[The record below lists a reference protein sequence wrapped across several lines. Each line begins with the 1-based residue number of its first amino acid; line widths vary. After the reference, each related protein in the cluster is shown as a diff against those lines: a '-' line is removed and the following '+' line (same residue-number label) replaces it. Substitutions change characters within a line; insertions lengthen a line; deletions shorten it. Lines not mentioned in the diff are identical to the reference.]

1 MKMDQIVESYF
12 ESGRDILLEIG
23 AKTDNAR
30 PNVVA
35 FALDRKGRLLAIG
48 FNSYVKTHPY
58 QKRCARKAGDQFKQ
72 YLHAEIS
79 AIIRARQQVHS
90 LVVVRISKAGDFMLA
105 KPCKVCYLAI
115 QEAGIKNIFY
125 SR

>member
-1 MKMDQIVESYF
+1 MKMDQIIESYF
-12 ESGRDILLEIG
+12 ESGNDILLEIG

-35 FALDRKGRLLAIG
+35 FALDRKVRLLAIG

-58 QKRCARKAGDQFKQ
+58 QKRCARKAGDAFKQ

-79 AIIRARQQVHS
+79 AIIKAKQQVHS
-90 LVVVRISKAGDFMLA
+90 IVVVRISKAGDFMLA
-105 KPCKVCYLAI
+105 KPCPVCYLAI
-115 QEAGIKNIFY
+115 QEAGINNVYY
-125 SR
+125 SS

>member
-1 MKMDQIVESYF
+1 MSQTIDHYF
-12 ESGRDILLEIG
+12 EAGRDILLEVG

-35 FALDRKGRLLAIG
+35 FALDRKGRLISIG

-58 QKRCARKAGDQFKQ
+58 QQRCARKAGDQFKQ

-79 AIIRARQQVHS
+79 AIIKAKQQVHS
-90 LVVVRISKAGDFMLA
+90 IVVVRISRAGDFMLA

-115 QEAGIKNIFY
+115 QEAGIKNVYY
-125 SR
+125 SK

>member
-1 MKMDQIVESYF
+1 MSQTIDRYF
-12 ESGRDILLEIG
+12 EAGRDILLEVG
-23 AKTDNAR
+23 AKADNAR

-35 FALDRKGRLLAIG
+35 FALDRKGRLVSIG

-58 QKRCARKAGDQFKQ
+58 QKRCARKAGDAFKQ

-79 AIIRARQQVHS
+79 AIIKAKQQIHS

-105 KPCKVCYLAI
+105 RPCKVCYLAI
-115 QEAGIKNIFY
+115 EEAGIKNVYY
-125 SR
+125 SS

>member
-1 MKMDQIVESYF
+1 MTSQTVNNYF
-12 ESGRDILLEIG
+12 ESGKDILLEIG
-23 AKTDNAR
+23 AKADNSR
-30 PNVVA
+30 PNIVA
-35 FALDRKGRLLAIG
+35 FALDRKGRLISIG

-79 AIIRARQQVHS
+79 AIIKAKQQVHS

-115 QEAGIKNIFY
+115 QEAGINNVYY
-125 SR
+125 SS

>member
-1 MKMDQIVESYF
+1 MSQTIDHYF
-12 ESGRDILLEIG
+12 EAGRDILLELG
-23 AKTDNAR
+23 AKSSNAK

-35 FALDRKGRLLAIG
+35 FALDKKGRLLSTG

-79 AIIRARQQVHS
+79 AIIKAKQQVHS
-90 LVVVRISKAGDFMLA
+90 LVVIRISKAGDFMLA
-105 KPCKVCYLAI
+105 KPCPICYLAI
-115 QEAGIKNIFY
+115 GEAGIKNVYY